1 MGSRGGNAVS
11 ITSCASRRNEPTA
24 HGENRISNVV
34 SDEGASVP
42 DLGVTAKT
50 PSDASSSTS
59 HSYGNGT
66 SDRFA
71 TATVRTDAQPG
82 TVPPP
87 NQTPACAFSP
97 ASSPGTTAREST
109 RLTPTSSRVPTPRTA
124 KLRTW
129 QLSHTARNSRTNAPA
144 SRGAKPILSFSHC
157 VGASDITAGPTL
169 NTHEGG

>member
-1 MGSRGGNAVS
+1 MS

-82 TVPPP
+82 NGPAAEP
-87 NQTPACAFSP
+87 NARVRVL
-97 ASSPGTTAREST
+97 PGE
-109 RLTPTSSRVPTPRTA
+109 L
-124 KLRTW
+124 
-129 QLSHTARNSRTNAPA
+129 ARNDGARIDPAHADVQQSPDAADGEASDLAVIAHGAEFANERARQSRRETDSELLPLRRRQRHH
-144 SRGAKPILSFSHC
+144 RGAHLEH
-157 VGASDITAGPTL
+157 A
-169 NTHEGG
+169 